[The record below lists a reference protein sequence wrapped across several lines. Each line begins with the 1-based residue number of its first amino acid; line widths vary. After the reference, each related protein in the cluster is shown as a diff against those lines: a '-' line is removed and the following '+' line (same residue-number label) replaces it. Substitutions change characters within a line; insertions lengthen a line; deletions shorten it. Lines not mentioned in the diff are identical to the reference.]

1 MGLSEDEKNA
11 LIALKVERANETIK
25 EIPVLIEQGFYR
37 TAANRMYYACYY
49 IVSALL
55 LQRGYEARTHN
66 GIITLFSLK
75 FVKTDIVS
83 IKEGRLYRSLFEL
96 RQTGDYDELVFI
108 DKEDIET
115 RFEPAKQFIKTIE
128 NLIKSNLQ

>member
-11 LIALKVERANETIK
+11 LITLKIERAKETIK
-25 EIPVLIEQGFYR
+25 EVPVLMEQGFYR
-37 TAANRMYYACYY
+37 TSANRMYYACYY

-55 LQRGYEARTHN
+55 LQRGYDTRTHN

-75 FVKTDIVS
+75 FVKTNIVG
-83 IKEGRLYRSLFEL
+83 IEEGRLYRSLFEL

-108 DKEDIET
+108 DKEDIEMRLT
-115 RFEPAKQFIKTIE
+115 PAEKFIETIE
-128 NLIKSNLQ
+128 NLINQS